1 METLDI
7 VLDQEHDGK
16 DYDAVLKDTLPEC
29 GDMKVIVKHGAM
41 KSGASAVMVTFTV
54 QLPDGSKK
62 RVQAVTTASLFI
74 QAGILVKESVD
85 YYRKLQIN

>member
-41 KSGASAVMVTFTV
+41 KSGASAG
-54 QLPDGSKK
+54 P
-62 RVQAVTTASLFI
+62 
-74 QAGILVKESVD
+74 
-85 YYRKLQIN
+85 